1 MSSPDRSRGRP
12 RAVAISAVVA
22 LAAGFAAGC
31 TVQPLHGGSTSFT
44 SAAGTAAE
52 AQMLASVDVAPVDT
66 REAQQVRNHL
76 IFLLGGGQ
84 GQPSQPAYTLTLNV
98 NASHS
103 RAARIQIGTDDEP
116 TSQTVTMRARYM
128 LRDNATG
135 RPVAAGSRQ
144 TLAAYDLSR
153 QEFAALRAA
162 RNAEDRAARELA
174 ELLRMAVVQG
184 LTQPGRTV
192 VLDDTPEPVLLDE
205 LDD

>member
-1 MSSPDRSRGRP
+1 
-12 RAVAISAVVA
+12 
-22 LAAGFAAGC
+22 LLAGC
-31 TVQPLHGGSTSFT
+31 TVQPLHSGSTSFT

-52 AQMLASVDVAPVDT
+52 ASVLASVDVAPVDT

-135 RPVAAGSRQ
+135 RPVAAGNRQ

-174 ELLRMAVVQG
+174 ELLRMAVIQG